1 MRRTGGSGGSSI
13 TPETERGFLREY
25 QKNLRNE
32 VTAMLDATTAGERE
46 GGGGG
51 EGGAEVE
58 VETAGRETE
67 GKEGL
72 VAVRTRV
79 EEAVIDGA
87 GDGSVNTPL

>member
-1 MRRTGGSGGSSI
+1 VRRTGGSGGSSI

-32 VTAMLDATTAGERE
+32 VTAMLDATTAGA
-46 GGGGG
+46 G

-58 VETAGRETE
+58 IETAGRETE